1 MSSAA
6 RGACAAGSGSRRVAD
21 AGARDAERVHLKDL
35 LDVGFC
41 DGLIIV

>member
-1 MSSAA
+1 MGRAQWVQA
-6 RGACAAGSGSRRVAD
+6 PGHVVD

-35 LDVGFC
+35 LSVGSR

>member
-1 MSSAA
+1 MGRVQCVQA
-6 RGACAAGSGSRRVAD
+6 RRHVVD

-35 LDVGFC
+35 VGVGSC

>member
-1 MSSAA
+1 MGHAQRVQA
-6 RGACAAGSGSRRVAD
+6 PRRVAD

-35 LDVGFC
+35 LGVGSR